1 MGPGL
6 DSQGS
11 VTSFQKYYFPN
22 LHWIHGKALEVQS
35 HPEEFNVFEI
45 AKRGLQWSPLPQ
57 GSVSLFYRLFVL
69 LSFRLFNFLS
79 FVFSCLF
86 NFSSLRI
93 FVCLSIRLF
102 VFSTFS
108 FLVFSVKMSSLWLLH
123 VHIIVDQQTV
133 PWPLGLDFVHSSFQL
148 CVFLSFQLC
157 SFLVSACV
165 SYWSDKI
172 ILPANSI
179 LTFSFE
185 LWPTL
190 HLVFGAKCP
199 EPQIDERR
207 PNIWNQIVALLT
219 MTNPTYQTCTHI

>member
-1 MGPGL
+1 MIP
-6 DSQGS
+6 SS
-11 VTSFQKYYFPN
+11 SRFSKP
-22 LHWIHGKALEVQS
+22 
-35 HPEEFNVFEI
+35 
-45 AKRGLQWSPLPQ
+45 
-57 GSVSLFYRLFVL
+57 L
-69 LSFRLFNFLS
+69 LSAFRPFVFSSIQLFIFCLFLS
-79 FVFSCLF
+79 FQLFIPSYFCLFIYSSICLF
-86 NFSSLRI
+86 NFFFS
-93 FVCLSIRLF
+93 RLF
-102 VFSTFS
+102 SQNVFPLASACAYNCRSANSTLTFR
-108 FLVFSVKMSSLWLLH
+108 F
-123 VHIIVDQQTV
+123 
-133 PWPLGLDFVHSSFQL
+133 GLCPF
-148 CVFLSFQLC
+148 VFLSFQLC

-219 MTNPTYQTCTHI
+219 MTNPTYQTCTYINGVSRKVLRSKNRWKTTKHFKIVTLLTIQICYCADVPGVLRKSVQTKK